1 MFIDGSPV
9 QAVLGIR
16 VAQEIGLVIHRARQV
31 RNEVS
36 ESLFTVFGDTR
47 KWS

>member
-1 MFIDGSPV
+1 MFIDVVACAGG
-9 QAVLGIR
+9 LRIR

-36 ESLFTVFGDTR
+36 ESLFTASGNTR
-47 KWS
+47 KCS